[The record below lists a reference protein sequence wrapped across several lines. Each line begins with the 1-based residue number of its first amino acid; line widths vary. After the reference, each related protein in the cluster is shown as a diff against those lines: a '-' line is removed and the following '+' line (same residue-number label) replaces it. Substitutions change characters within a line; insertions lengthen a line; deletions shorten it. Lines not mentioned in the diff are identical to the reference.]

1 MAENSNYDPYLS
13 ELFKRTIR
21 KESDSC
27 EPEEL
32 RRIQMLIDTGNYKQ
46 ALENLI
52 LFVKYND
59 ELEEEASNLAG
70 QVCSLHDMVNEYS
83 EKTTAALHERARY
96 AGLAKEART
105 LVRRFLDFDLRGSD
119 IDCLPLR
126 EVLEDAE
133 QFINRTDKETFE
145 NGRL

>member
-59 ELEEEASNLAG
+59 ELEEEAVRLAG

-83 EKTTAALHERARY
+83 SKTTEALNESIRY

-105 LVRRFLDFDLRGSD
+105 LVRRFLDFDLRDSD
-119 IDCLPLR
+119 LDCLPWR
-126 EVLEDAE
+126 EVIEDAE
-133 QFINRTDKETFE
+133 CFINKTEKETFK
-145 NGRL
+145 NG